1 MRLLL
6 ALALAALYTATCL
19 TLSGVLSGG
28 FAWWFFAPALMV
40 FGAGMLWKL
49 ISIALPLPWVE
60 REGRGLAPRRV
71 RLSWRAA
78 VGLPAVV
85 PALFIP
91 WNMLTILHLHFSPS
105 WVRCLE
111 AMTAAAIL
119 AWVAIR
125 RAHEFRLVR
134 SGEVATAVVDQRD
147 NSDEATDRITY
158 HFSTACGTT
167 VAGRTSFLG
176 HDIRPGTGVPVYYN
190 PTHPTDHVAA
200 CATWF
205 EAA

>member
-6 ALALAALYTATCL
+6 ALALTALYTAMCL
-19 TLSGVLSGG
+19 TLGGVHPGG
-28 FAWWFFAPALMV
+28 FAWWFFAPALIV
-40 FGAGMLWKL
+40 FGAGLLWKL
-49 ISIALPLPWVE
+49 VSIALRVPWVE
-60 REGRGLAPRRV
+60 GEVKGPAPRRV

-78 VGLPAVV
+78 VGVPAVV

-91 WNMLTILHLHFSPS
+91 WNMLTILRLHFDPP
-105 WVRCLE
+105 WVWLLE

-119 AWVAIR
+119 AWVTIR

-134 SGEVATAVVDQRD
+134 NGEVATAVVDQRE
-147 NSDEATDRITY
+147 NNDEATDRIIY
-158 HFSTACGTT
+158 HFSTVRGTT